1 MVPLTRYARDP
12 ILGPGT
18 RIEWRHGMPKAN
30 MNARSGLP
38 LATCALLLTLIA
50 LELVPQALGLSV
62 SIEGQVSP
70 VLTPVPY
77 LPYNVREIPIPLTP
91 RRYLPPVLLDST
103 PTPSPTPTPTLT
115 TAQTASN
122 AATRTDTA
130 SPAPPSST
138 VELKVYD
145 VYGAEQSYAW
155 AVEKYGV
162 HVEQMAGWGYHCVEL
177 RERSGPSSVDVWV
190 RQASGAPDGGVR
202 VEFHWPGDMKVQYT
216 EASGKAGFG
225 YGRGSWI
232 NEPAAGGAHWLV
244 VQDTNSCDA
253 VSRLGMLG
261 GTNHD
266 HLDVSYRYGH
276 LSP

>member
-30 MNARSGLP
+30 MNPRSGLP
-38 LATCALLLTLIA
+38 LATLALLLTLIA

-62 SIEGQVSP
+62 SVEGQVSP
-70 VLTPVPY
+70 LLNLVPY
-77 LPYNVREIPIPLTP
+77 PRYIVLEIPIPLA
-91 RRYLPPVLLDST
+91 PVVLDNT
-103 PTPSPTPTPTLT
+103 PTPSPTPIPTST

-122 AATRTDTA
+122 APTRTHTP

-145 VYGAEQSYAW
+145 VHGAEQSYAW

-190 RQASGAPDGGVR
+190 RQASGAPAGGVR

-244 VQDTNSCDA
+244 VQDMDSCDA

-266 HLDVSYRYGH
+266 HLDVSYSYGYR
-276 LSP
+276 